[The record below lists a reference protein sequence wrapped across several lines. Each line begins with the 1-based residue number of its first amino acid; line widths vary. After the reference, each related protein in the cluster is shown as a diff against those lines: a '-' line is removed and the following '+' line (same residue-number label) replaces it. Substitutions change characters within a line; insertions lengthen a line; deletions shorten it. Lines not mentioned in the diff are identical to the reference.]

1 MIEDMSEILETLEYS
16 TEGSKDI
23 GKDICVYAL
32 STCGFCRRALQ
43 FLRDSECK
51 FRFVYVD
58 KLPFEI
64 KQDVKTKLNDK
75 FQKRVV
81 FPYCVIDN
89 KEVLVGFVE
98 EDWKQT
104 LGL

>member
-1 MIEDMSEILETLEYS
+1 MSEIFSTLEYTS
-16 TEGSKDI
+16 EGSKDV

-43 FLRDSECK
+43 FLRDSDCK
-51 FRFVYVD
+51 FKFIYVD
-58 KLPFEI
+58 KVPYETKQEI
-64 KQDVKTKLNDK
+64 KEELKKT
-75 FQKRVV
+75 FSKRVV
-81 FPYCVIDN
+81 FPYCVVDD

-104 LGL
+104 IGL

>member
-1 MIEDMSEILETLEYS
+1 MSEILETLEYT
-16 TEGSKDI
+16 TEGSKA

-43 FLRDSECK
+43 FLRDADIQFK
-51 FRFVYVD
+51 FIYVD
-58 KLPFEI
+58 KIPYET
-64 KQDVKTKLNDK
+64 KQKVKEELKEK
-75 FQKRVV
+75 FDRRVV
-81 FPYCVIDN
+81 FPYCTIDN

>member
-1 MIEDMSEILETLEYS
+1 MNQIMTEILETLEYT
-16 TEGSKDI
+16 TEGTKE
-23 GKDICVYAL
+23 GKNICVYAL

-43 FLRDSECK
+43 FLRDSGTK

-58 KLPFEI
+58 KLPYDTKQKIKDELKEKFE
-64 KQDVKTKLNDK
+64 
-75 FQKRVV
+75 KRVV
-81 FPYCVIDN
+81 FPYCVIDD

>member
-1 MIEDMSEILETLEYS
+1 MNQIMSEIIETLEY
-16 TEGSKDI
+16 TAEGTQE

-43 FLRDSECK
+43 FLRDSGTK

-58 KLPFEI
+58 KLPYET
-64 KQDVKTKLNDK
+64 KQKVKEELKEK
-75 FQKRVV
+75 FDKRVV
-81 FPYCVIDN
+81 FPFAVIEN
-89 KEVLVGFVE
+89 KEVLLGFVE
-98 EDWKQT
+98 EDWKQA

>member
-1 MIEDMSEILETLEYS
+1 MNEDMSEIFETLEY
-16 TEGSKDI
+16 TAEGSKDI
-23 GKDICVYAL
+23 GKEVCVYAL

-51 FRFVYVD
+51 FKFIYVD
-58 KLPFEI
+58 KIPYETKQKVKEELKEKFE
-64 KQDVKTKLNDK
+64 
-75 FQKRVV
+75 KRVV
-81 FPYCVIDN
+81 FPYCVVDD
-89 KEVLVGFVE
+89 KDVLVGFVE